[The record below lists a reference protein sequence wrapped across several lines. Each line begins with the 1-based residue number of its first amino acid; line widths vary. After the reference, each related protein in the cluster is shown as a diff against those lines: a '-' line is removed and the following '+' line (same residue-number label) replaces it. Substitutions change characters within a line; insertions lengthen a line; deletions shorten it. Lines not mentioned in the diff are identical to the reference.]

1 MKKLGLFAYEND
13 SKPTDKKFAYII
25 DESIMVN
32 REKLAAFMDGDIQD
46 CIDHLIVAENAE
58 RLKESEL

>member
-1 MKKLGLFAYEND
+1 MTIHNNNILN
-13 SKPTDKKFAYII
+13 
-25 DESIMVN
+25 
-32 REKLAAFMDGDIQD
+32 

>member
-1 MKKLGLFAYEND
+1 LNGD
-13 SKPTDKKFAYII
+13 SFCIG
-25 DESIMVN
+25 SG
-32 REKLAAFMDGDIQD
+32 DGDIQD